1 MATFIFPL
9 TKYTL
14 YRIVNFYQ
22 KFQSC
27 FLNNSSLC
35 HILYSVGHHSYTYF
49 GSLNLFKIVD
59 VARCDPS
66 PAQCGCH
73 GGSGALLGYAA
84 PAKGLCVPHEACL
97 TEEDSFC
104 FQSLFEGL
112 GHNGDSLMGIMKLS
126 EGLRNWSSSI
136 EMSSEKEI
144 LKAGDAN
151 SNSALDFEEFLQ
163 HLWDHEKKHGW

>member
-1 MATFIFPL
+1 
-9 TKYTL
+9 
-14 YRIVNFYQ
+14 
-22 KFQSC
+22 
-27 FLNNSSLC
+27 
-35 HILYSVGHHSYTYF
+35 
-49 GSLNLFKIVD
+49 
-59 VARCDPS
+59 
-66 PAQCGCH
+66 
-73 GGSGALLGYAA
+73 
-84 PAKGLCVPHEACL
+84 VPHEACL